1 MSVLIDKCGDVYYDG
16 THNVSLMVVFVDS
29 ASDLSGLV
37 SVESIYFQLGSKA
50 TDVSTGDVY
59 RCDSNGVWHLQPSE
73 SIQLD
78 LTGYY
83 TSAETDALLAG
94 KQPILTAE
102 QQNVIDNITIPNR
115 NLYVQGTE
123 PTGVIPLHSTW
134 INGKIVKEYVDETYT
149 PSIMIEQGSF
159 ETFSGAEIPST
170 TRVRTTMP
178 SEISPAG
185 TYTVSITGADD
196 AVIYVYDE
204 NQVYSE
210 SDSFITWDSMPRT
223 FTIVHPFYIRYAFR
237 YSDNS
242 AIEPS
247 DVSGLTINFRGWK

>member
-1 MSVLIDKCGDVYYDG
+1 MSVLIDKSGDVYYDG
-16 THNVSLMVVFVDS
+16 THNVSRMEVFVDS
-29 ASDLSGLV
+29 ASDLTGLV

-83 TSAETDALLAG
+83 TSAQTDVLLAG
-94 KQPILTAE
+94 KQNSLSSAQLKVINNIIMSDR
-102 QQNVIDNITIPNR
+102 NV
-115 NLYVQGTE
+115 YVQGTM
-123 PTGVIPLHSTW
+123 PAGTIPMHSTW
-134 INGKIVKEYVDETYT
+134 INGKIIKEYIDETYI
-149 PSIMIEQGSF
+149 PSVTIEQGSF

-185 TYTVSITGADD
+185 TYTVNIEGADD
-196 AVIYVYDE
+196 AVVYVYDE

-210 SDSFITWDSMPRT
+210 VDSFITWDSIPRT
-223 FTIVHPFYIRYAFR
+223 FTITHPFYIRYAFR

-247 DVSGLTINFRGWK
+247 DVSGLTVNFKGWK